1 MTQAEKI
8 IEEVDSSMTMEGLPL
23 TGEDRR
29 RIRRCLEDPSELKET
44 LRGLIQ
50 KHTQTEDGYVQRL

>member
-29 RIRRCLEDPSELKET
+29 RIQRCLEDPSKLKEA

-50 KHTQTEDGYVQRL
+50 KHTQAEDGYVQRL